1 MTRGSGRFSV
11 LRVTEEAEATGRR
24 ARSVPPPSGIW
35 RLPILRWLRQ
45 EFLESDPTV
54 EPLEKRGYW
63 LWVPL
68 AIFIAVPE
76 ILAALS
82 KHLKNAIPWPT
93 ISNMTGHLESM
104 KDWVALIP
112 VAIITMVAYHVAS
125 YPSERKEA
133 GRALRRGKEEH
144 PKELPRGGVYV
155 VFVLA
160 AGAATGFIAYA
171 AGVSK
176 YRLGYALY
184 SVLAVLGIVIPS
196 FLSYWRGEILGAP
209 PLFQTIADLQKR
221 LHWVA
226 VVLVAGL
233 VVLLIHLALYP
244 WPKFNHNPP

>member
-1 MTRGSGRFSV
+1 
-11 LRVTEEAEATGRR
+11 VTEDAVATA
-24 ARSVPPPSGIW
+24 ARVRPIPAPSGIW
-35 RLPILRWLRQ
+35 RLPVLRWLRQ

-54 EPLEKRGYW
+54 PALEKRGYA
-63 LWVPL
+63 LWIPL

-82 KHLKNAIPWPT
+82 KHLQNAIPWPT
-93 ISNMTGHLESM
+93 ISSMTGHLESM

-125 YPSERKEA
+125 YPSERKKD
-133 GRALRRGKEEH
+133 GHALRRGKENETR
-144 PKELPRGGVYV
+144 ELPYGGVYV
-155 VFVLA
+155 VFVLL
-160 AGAATGFIAYA
+160 AGAATALIAYA
-171 AGVSK
+171 AGASK

-184 SVLAVLGIVIPS
+184 SVLALLGIVVPS
-196 FLSYWRGEILGAP
+196 ILSYWRGEILGAP
-209 PLFQTIADLQKR
+209 PLFKTVADLQKR